1 MLYKPKF
8 CSNCAEKIERVDWNL
23 LTSRRFCDVCAVE
36 NKRYDLIPRVTV
48 AVGMLSL
55 MFGFGTLFGGSSA
68 SNAPVQVI
76 SPVKPRAEKLSEP
89 VSGPSAETT
98 SVPPFA
104 SPNISLDS
112 SPETAR
118 TKNGNNQA
126 PERVYYCGALTK
138 KGTPCSRKV
147 KAAGLRCYQH
157 EGKPVAAGE

>member
-1 MLYKPKF
+1 MLYKPKY
-8 CSNCAEKIERVDWNL
+8 CSNCAEKIARVDWNL

-48 AVGMLSL
+48 GAGMLSL

-68 SNAPVQVI
+68 LNTPVQVA
-76 SPVKPRAEKLSEP
+76 SPVKLRAEKPSEP
-89 VSGPSAETT
+89 VSERPAVST
-98 SVPPFA
+98 SVPPSA
-104 SPNISLDS
+104 SPNISLNS
-112 SPETAR
+112 SPGTAQP
-118 TKNGNNQA
+118 KDGNKQV

-157 EGKPVAAGE
+157 EGKPVVTGE